1 MTAPKQ
7 QKLFSIERRAQQ
19 AGLAVDA
26 APAAIHAPVADVP
39 APVAVS
45 DPGYDRILEELAALR
60 AEVAALHAENAELDA
75 EQDDMR
81 RDVRVEIA
89 QMVRSIGKAK
99 TQIAAIKNPVVGR
112 DEMEKASLQLEEIT
126 KSTEDA
132 TNEIMSAT
140 DEVEQLLKRI
150 HAQTVDDPD
159 VAPLIDEA
167 SERLIAIIEACAFQD
182 LTGQR
187 VTQVVK
193 TLRYIESRVLAMID
207 IWGLEAFQDIDIP
220 LDENDE
226 DAAGESDEDELLNG
240 PALAGAGLSQA
251 DIDALFD

>member
-1 MTAPKQ
+1 
-7 QKLFSIERRAQQ
+7 
-19 AGLAVDA
+19 
-26 APAAIHAPVADVP
+26 
-39 APVAVS
+39 
-45 DPGYDRILEELAALR
+45 
-60 AEVAALHAENAELDA
+60 
-75 EQDDMR
+75 
-81 RDVRVEIA
+81 
-89 QMVRSIGKAK
+89 
-99 TQIAAIKNPVVGR
+99 
-112 DEMEKASLQLEEIT
+112 MEKASLQLEEIT